1 MKSSHC
7 NYSDAY
13 ILVTED
19 AGNDTDVALKNFA
32 PFSTCKTK
40 INENFIDEENH
51 IYIVM
56 PM

>member
-13 ILVTED
+13 ILVTGDITED

-32 PFSTCKTK
+32 PFLHARQKFMK
-40 INENFIDEENH
+40 ILLMKKSIFTL
-51 IYIVM
+51 
-56 PM
+56 